1 MELIGML
8 DSPFVRRVAVTAQ
21 FLGIPYEHNP
31 LSIFKGYDEFR
42 GVNPLVKVPMIVCD
56 DGEMLVDSTLILDH
70 FESSCADGKSLMPQD
85 EADRF
90 KTLQII
96 GVALVAMEK
105 VAALIYERTQ
115 RPEEVQHAPW
125 IKRLDQQ
132 LRAAVDQLEAIVG
145 DGSSWLIGADI
156 MQADISAAIAWRF
169 VQHVVPR
176 RISADEYPGLVAFSA
191 RAEALSQFVACP
203 LS

>member
-1 MELIGML
+1 
-8 DSPFVRRVAVTAQ
+8 
-21 FLGIPYEHNP
+21 
-31 LSIFKGYDEFR
+31 
-42 GVNPLVKVPMIVCD
+42 
-56 DGEMLVDSTLILDH
+56 
-70 FESSCADGKSLMPQD
+70 MPED
-85 EADRF
+85 AADRF
-90 KTLQII
+90 RALQII

-105 VAALIYERTQ
+105 VVALIYERTQ
-115 RPEEVQHAPW
+115 RPKEIQHAPW